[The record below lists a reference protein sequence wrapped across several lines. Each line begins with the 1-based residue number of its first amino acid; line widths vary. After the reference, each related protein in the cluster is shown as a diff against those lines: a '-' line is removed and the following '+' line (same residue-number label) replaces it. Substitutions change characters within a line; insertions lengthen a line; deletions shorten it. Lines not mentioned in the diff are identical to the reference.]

1 MLLGARRAGRA
12 ARAMASSAT
21 PAGASRGVLSASIG
35 GFRARVPSSS
45 SRGVSDP
52 VVAGFDR
59 RARARAWSLDGAR
72 AYRGGA
78 AIVRAVPVSD
88 PPADPASEG
97 GGTKTTT
104 TARARSRSRAP
115 SSPESAL
122 DVLSD
127 DALGPAHAAARRWIV
142 FSDLHVNR
150 KTAPVAMEVLR
161 RVHDAA
167 LARDAGIVFLGDFWH
182 ARGAIPV
189 EPLVEALDAI
199 RAWTVPAVMIP
210 GNHDQ
215 VTAGGETHALAPL
228 AAANPDF
235 VRVISRPALW
245 RGALWLP
252 YRRDPAAL
260 RDAVAEAK
268 RLATLTTGETETETD
283 RHRFDAIMCHADVT
297 GASMNERFQARD
309 GLDPELFRVDH
320 LASGSG
326 SESVAPSI
334 PTYTGH
340 YHKPHT
346 VPGTRITYVG
356 SPYQVSRAE
365 SGQTKALVV
374 LDADAGWRGWVGDET
389 PNASGDASP
398 RGGDAAVTDLPREAL
413 LTLDLGPRHF
423 SVRGEDASPPAEGRA
438 GDVIR
443 WTLPLSSA
451 SGIDA
456 KTKTKT
462 KTGAADGPAS
472 VPGIDAAR
480 ASGMVVEVCYET
492 VASPVRIPEAEEL
505 GPAGL
510 YDAYA
515 TAAALPDDVVAFGK
529 SVLAEVAASTA
540 ESDADG
546 TSRASLDLSR
556 GAATLRLSLASVEVE
571 GFGAFADAVT
581 YPLAD
586 RGVCAVVGDNRDD
599 RCSDSNGAG
608 KTTLVMAPMWALT
621 GASDTRIE
629 GGSGKT
635 LTKTDVVNDARASAR
650 VRLEGT
656 VDDAPFWVERRVS
669 RAKLLSLR
677 YGVGDEERT
686 LADARLTQAAMDRDL
701 GASTAARVAF
711 HGQHTVGAL
720 LDANDATLK
729 AALGELV
736 DADTWAAAK
745 ETSKRRVAEARKRVA
760 ALGADVNAREEYLA
774 RAMARLEA
782 ARAAS
787 DAWAEATAR
796 EEAATKAENQIAED
810 ALADALGRCAAA
822 STELR
827 RAAAE
832 WDATENAAAARAAA
846 LERELWEGS
855 AAAAEGADEA
865 KSAAEAATLEAE
877 AESARRRVADAQRD
891 ESEKRAVAAQAHA
904 AVGSFQGVAPGGGL
918 RLLAHDHRA
927 VQEETDEEGEE
938 GDDSEAA
945 ADEDASSSSSSS
957 SSSASLG
964 QCDRCL
970 QPIDPRYHRDTL
982 RSLIAEAERTRAA
995 HETSGRALRDAERV
1009 AADAAARLRRHAE
1022 MASAAR
1028 AAAAAAREA
1037 AARRAR
1043 DANERLAAVRA
1054 SRVNPHVVAAALAR
1068 SDAAVASAAV
1078 APRAARE
1085 TARDLRENAD
1095 AAALVAAAEDAAAEA
1110 ERLARD
1116 LARRAADAA
1125 ARRAAAAAD
1134 PHARE
1139 VATLSS
1145 QAESESSALDERRA
1159 EVRDAE
1165 EALAV
1170 ARRADAAFGTR
1181 GIQSYLFE
1189 GALAELSAR
1198 VGTYMEALTGG
1209 ALTMELRPAAV
1220 GAAAAGAGA
1229 GASARSSA
1237 ASMKKRAGDADDADD
1252 ADDGLSDA
1260 SSVAKPSA
1268 AAAEK
1273 IEKVIHAHS
1282 HDGSRAP
1289 RSLRQLSGGERR
1301 RAALALALAHADLA
1315 AARGGVACDLLVLDE
1330 VLQHLDQEGIARVAA
1345 LLRGLPR
1352 GTVLLTSQ
1360 ADSSTAH
1367 LFDVVDRVF
1376 KRAGASGVAT
1386 AEERG
1391 EDVEDDEGRE
1401 GTA

>member
-1 MLLGARRAGRA
+1 MLLGAGRAARA

-21 PAGASRGVLSASIG
+21 TAGASRGVFSPSIG
-35 GFRARVPSSS
+35 GFRSRVPSSS
-45 SRGVSDP
+45 SRGGSDP
-52 VVAGFDR
+52 VVAGLEPPPR
-59 RARARAWSLDGAR
+59 AR

-104 TARARSRSRAP
+104 TARARSRSRAT

-167 LARDAGIVFLGDFWH
+167 LSRDAGVVFLGDFWH

-189 EPLVEALDAI
+189 EPLVEALDAV

-228 AAANPDF
+228 AAANPKF

-268 RLATLTTGETETETD
+268 RLATLTTEHD
-283 RHRFDAIMCHADVT
+283 FDAIMCHADVT

-309 GLDPELFRVDH
+309 GLDPELFRVRSARGC
-320 LASGSG
+320 ASEKETTEKETSA
-326 SESVAPSI
+326 SVAPSI

-365 SGQTKALVV
+365 AGQTKALVV
-374 LDADAGWRGWVGDET
+374 LDAEAGWRGWVGDE
-389 PNASGDASP
+389 PAGSGIGLDQLP

-438 GDVIR
+438 GDVVR

-451 SGIDA
+451 STTSTTSKATSKTSDA
-456 KTKTKT
+456 
-462 KTGAADGPAS
+462 AS
-472 VPGIDAAR
+472 IPGIDAAR

-492 VASPVRIPEAEEL
+492 VASPVRIPDAEEL

-515 TAAALPDDVVAFGK
+515 SAADLPGDVAAFGK
-529 SVLAEVAASTA
+529 SILAEVAASTA

-546 TSRASLDLSR
+546 TSRASLDLSS
-556 GAATLRLSLASVEVE
+556 GAATLRLSLASVELE
-571 GFGAFADAVT
+571 GFGAFADAVS
-581 YPLAD
+581 YPLAG

-656 VDDAPFWVERRVS
+656 VDDEPFWVERRVS

-686 LADARLTQAAMDRDL
+686 LSDARLTQAAMNRDL

-736 DADTWAAAK
+736 DADTWVAAK
-745 ETSKRRVAEARKRVA
+745 ETSKRRVAEARKRVT
-760 ALGADVNAREEYLA
+760 ALDADVKARKEYLA
-774 RAMARLEA
+774 RAMGRLEA

-787 DAWAEATAR
+787 DAWAEESAR
-796 EEAATKAENQIAED
+796 EEAATEAENQIAED

-832 WDATENAAAARAAA
+832 WDAAENAAAAEAAA

-855 AAAAEGADEA
+855 AAAADVADEA
-865 KSAAEAATLEAE
+865 KAAAEAATLEAE
-877 AESARRRVADAQRD
+877 MESARRRVADAQRD

-904 AVGSFQGVAPGGGL
+904 AVGSFQGVAPGGGF
-918 RLLAHDHRA
+918 RLLAHDHDRGA
-927 VQEETDEEGEE
+927 VEDGEDDEGET
-938 GDDSEAA
+938 GEAA
-945 ADEDASSSSSSS
+945 ADEDASS
-957 SSSASLG
+957 ASLG
-964 QCDRCL
+964 TCDRCL

-982 RSLIAEAERTRAA
+982 KSLVAEAERTRAT
-995 HETSGRALRDAERV
+995 HESSGRALRDAERTS
-1009 AADAAARLRRHAE
+1009 AEAAARLRRHAE
-1022 MASAAR
+1022 TAAAAR
-1028 AAAAAAREA
+1028 AAAAAARETV
-1037 AARRAR
+1037 ARRAR

-1068 SDAAVASAAV
+1068 SDSAVASASV

-1095 AAALVAAAEDAAAEA
+1095 AAALVAAAEDTAAEA
-1110 ERLARD
+1110 ERLARN

-1159 EVRDAE
+1159 EARDAE

-1198 VGTYMEALTGG
+1198 VATYMEALTGG

-1220 GAAAAGAGA
+1220 GAAAAGT
-1229 GASARSSA
+1229 GASARSSS
-1237 ASMKKRAGDADDADD
+1237 ASKKKRTDDADDADD

-1260 SSVAKPSA
+1260 SSAAKPSA

-1282 HDGSRAP
+1282 HDGTRAP

-1391 EDVEDDEGRE
+1391 EDDEERE

>member
-21 PAGASRGVLSASIG
+21 PAGASRGVLPPSIG
-35 GFRARVPSSS
+35 GFRSRVPSSD
-45 SRGVSDP
+45 SRGVSNP
-52 VVAGFDR
+52 LVAGFDR

-189 EPLVEALDAI
+189 EPLVEALDAV

-228 AAANPDF
+228 AAANPKF

-268 RLATLTTGETETETD
+268 RLATLATEHEGQTETD
-283 RHRFDAIMCHADVT
+283 RHRFDAIMCHADVA

-309 GLDPELFRVDH
+309 GLDPELFRVDRP
-320 LASGSG
+320 ASGPG

-365 SGQTKALVV
+365 AGQTKALVV
-374 LDADAGWRGWVGDET
+374 LDADSGWRGWVGDET
-389 PNASGDASP
+389 LNFNASVGASP

-438 GDVIR
+438 GDVVR

-451 SGIDA
+451 SVNEDA
-456 KTKTKT
+456 KSKT

-480 ASGMVVEVCYET
+480 AAGMVVEVCYET

-796 EEAATKAENQIAED
+796 EEAATEVENQIAED

-832 WDATENAAAARAAA
+832 WDAAENALAARAAA

-927 VQEETDEEGEE
+927 VEGEGEEGEE
-938 GDDSEAA
+938 TVEEGEVGQDSEAA
-945 ADEDASSSSSSS
+945 DAS

-964 QCDRCL
+964 TCDRCL

-995 HETSGRALRDAERV
+995 HESSGRTLRDAER
-1009 AADAAARLRRHAE
+1009 AAAEAAARLRRHAE
-1022 MASAAR
+1022 MAAAAR

-1125 ARRAAAAAD
+1125 ARRAAAAAN

-1145 QAESESSALDERRA
+1145 QAESESTALDERRA

-1165 EALAV
+1165 RALAV

-1237 ASMKKRAGDADDADD
+1237 SKKKRTGDADDADD
-1252 ADDGLSDA
+1252 ADDGVSDA

-1391 EDVEDDEGRE
+1391 EDEEDDEERE

>member
-1 MLLGARRAGRA
+1 
-12 ARAMASSAT
+12 MASSAT

-374 LDADAGWRGWVGDET
+374 LDADTGWRGWVGDET

-451 SGIDA
+451 SVIDA

-865 KSAAEAATLEAE
+865 KSAAEGATLEAE

-945 ADEDASSSSSSS
+945 ADEDASSSSSS

-1391 EDVEDDEGRE
+1391 EDEEDDEGRE